1 MCSQKNNSLVCR
13 CWRDQSVKIPSWNC
27 PKFHRIRKT
36 EHGNQNNAPA
46 MNDRPPA
53 TTMRLYYT
61 SREKRCGI
69 WLRFTYRS
77 CSNLARRK
85 TAAERN
91 CQQSRI
97 FVTCDLTPSLLR
109 FWDIKAMR
117 ITPEESVPKEDVKDL
132 GKLEESLSFDGER
145 YPVCFPWIPGHPD
158 LPFNF
163 NQARRQLIAVERH
176 LKGCGKD
183 SLDYLSPM
191 RQYLDNSWTEAAP
204 GPVN

>member
-77 CSNLARRK
+77 CAYIQIHLWIELR
-85 TAAERN
+85 
-91 CQQSRI
+91 
-97 FVTCDLTPSLLR
+97 LLR
-109 FWDIKAMR
+109 F
-117 ITPEESVPKEDVKDL
+117 ESSTK
-132 GKLEESLSFDGER
+132 
-145 YPVCFPWIPGHPD
+145 
-158 LPFNF
+158 
-163 NQARRQLIAVERH
+163 
-176 LKGCGKD
+176 KD
-183 SLDYLSPM
+183 SGGTFFCEPSAFYGARCWESAED
-191 RQYLDNSWTEAAP
+191 
-204 GPVN
+204 

>member
-1 MCSQKNNSLVCR
+1 MRGHGMFVCKSKSSCTKPR
-13 CWRDQSVKIPSWNC
+13 CTVHD
-27 PKFHRIRKT
+27 HLLLHL

-97 FVTCDLTPSLLR
+97 VRFFCEPSAFYGARNTVYCLNRHSLEASQILDKLLHRKDAHLRWLRSAMDEFDSRMSSTPRFIPARASQRSNSSATSDHCSLQAL
-109 FWDIKAMR
+109 
-117 ITPEESVPKEDVKDL
+117 PQQSKD
-132 GKLEESLSFDGER
+132 F
-145 YPVCFPWIPGHPD
+145 H
-158 LPFNF
+158 
-163 NQARRQLIAVERH
+163 
-176 LKGCGKD
+176 
-183 SLDYLSPM
+183 
-191 RQYLDNSWTEAAP
+191 
-204 GPVN
+204 

>member
-77 CSNLARRK
+77 CAYIQIHYKTDYNSDIQVKKDQKQRNMSGLLPLMFKMRK
-85 TAAERN
+85 YNGDPRDW
-91 CQQSRI
+91 Q
-97 FVTCDLTPSLLR
+97 R
-109 FWDIKAMR
+109 FQDEFNTSIH
-117 ITPEESVPKEDVKDL
+117 SSS
-132 GKLEESLSFDGER
+132 SLST
-145 YPVCFPWIPGHPD
+145 I
-158 LPFNF
+158 
-163 NQARRQLIAVERH
+163 
-176 LKGCGKD
+176 
-183 SLDYLSPM
+183 
-191 RQYLDNSWTEAAP
+191 
-204 GPVN
+204 